1 MLLFSAFTHMT
12 EQIRHLVRIANTD
25 LDGLKPVHQS
35 LLKIKGVGVSFS
47 NLVVSLAHIDKNVKM
62 GSLNEEEIVLLDK
75 IIRAP
80 LQNGAPS
87 WMVNRR
93 RDIETNEDKHLI
105 VADLEYAKENDIK
118 RLRKIK
124 TYRGDRHS
132 KGLPTRGQRTR
143 SNFRK
148 NKGKVTLG
156 VQRKKVVAEAA
167 AADKTEKKTEKKK
180 EKK

>member
-1 MLLFSAFTHMT
+1 MELK
-12 EQIRHLVRIANTD
+12 HLVRIANTD
-25 LDGLKPVHQS
+25 LDGLKPVHKA

-47 NLVVSLAHIDKNVKM
+47 NIVTHLAQVEKNVQM
-62 GSLNEEEIVLLDK
+62 GSLDEEKIKLLDK

-80 LQNGAPS
+80 LQNGVPS
-87 WMVNRR
+87 WMANRR

-105 VADLEYAKENDIK
+105 GADLDYTKENDIK

-124 TYRGDRHS
+124 TYKGERHS
-132 KGLPTRGQRTR
+132 KGLPVRGQRTR

-156 VQRKKVVAEAA
+156 VQRKKVLEAA
-167 AADKTEKKTEKKK
+167 PAEKK
-180 EKK
+180 EKSEKEGKKEGKKK